1 MLREAFLFALN
12 VHDGQLR
19 KDGTPYITHPVEVA
33 MELARN
39 GADETLIAAGYLH
52 DTMEDAHVTRQQL
65 ETEFNGEIAA
75 LIANDSEDKS
85 KSWEE
90 RKNAALD
97 ELRNSE
103 DKKLKMLTCA
113 DKLSNLRGI
122 YEEISEGRT
131 DVWQQ
136 FKRGKDKQAWLY
148 RETVEALSS
157 LEGMPMY
164 EELKQLTKKVF
175 D

>member
-1 MLREAFLFALN
+1 MLRKAFLFALN
-12 VHDGQLR
+12 VHAGQLR

-52 DTMEDAHVTRQQL
+52 DTIEDAHVTRQQL

-97 ELRNSE
+97 ELRNSG

-122 YEEISEGRT
+122 YEEISEGRA

-148 RETVEALSS
+148 REMVKALSS

>member
-1 MLREAFLFALN
+1 MLKKAFLFALN

-52 DTMEDAHVTRQQL
+52 DTIEDAHVTRQQL
-65 ETEFNGEIAA
+65 EMEFNGEIAD

-90 RKNAALD
+90 RKNATLD
-97 ELRNSE
+97 ELRNSG
-103 DKKLKMLTCA
+103 DKRLKMLVCA

-122 YEEISEGRT
+122 YEEISKGKA

-148 RETVEALSS
+148 METVEVLSS

-164 EELKQLTKKVF
+164 EELKLLTKKLF